1 MSLRPSALTLLFL
14 TFFAFV
20 SAATTSKIVISAD
33 GTQIYADATGDPAK
47 QSIVFVHGLALS
59 SIVFDRLFENK
70 RLANYYLVRYDMR
83 GHGRSDKPATA
94 DAHTSI
100 RYSQD
105 FAAIMSAFGLKKPI
119 FVGWYV
125 SPNYNT
131 IKRRTHLLYLQE
143 SWRQVSQDYTAAIIT
158 DIVANNDVLP
168 IVGAVALGGSPGL
181 NPAILP
187 IIASPVLLS
196 ELAGFT
202 ANNVT
207 AALATRRSFIDGLFQ
222 DPAQVDFRLKAEYL
236 GQTVVQSPAIS
247 ALVSTRSQDLT
258 KLFAA
263 GEAGKLPM
271 QVLFGT
277 SDRKVVVDGVVSV
290 FAPHFGDKLFVSKVP
305 GGHALFDDNPEGL
318 IDQLMW
324 FVQKTTSSPAL
335 K

>member
-1 MSLRPSALTLLFL
+1 MSLRPSTLTLLFL

-20 SAATTSKIVISAD
+20 SATTTSKIVISAD
-33 GTQIYADATGDPAK
+33 GTQIYADATGDPEK

-59 SIVFDRLFENK
+59 SIVFDRLFANK
-70 RLANYYLVRYDMR
+70 RLADYHLVRYDMR

-105 FAAIMSAFGLKKPI
+105 FAAVVNAFGLKKPI
-119 FVGWYV
+119 FVGW
-125 SPNYNT
+125 SPGGKFHKTTRNT
-131 IKRRTHLLYLQE
+131 PTTTFFPL
-143 SWRQVSQDYTAAIIT
+143 W
-158 DIVANNDVLP
+158 
-168 IVGAVALGGSPGL
+168 GAVALGGSPGL
-181 NPAILP
+181 NLAILP
-187 IIASPVLLS
+187 IIASPVLLG
-196 ELAGFT
+196 ELPGFT
-202 ANNVT
+202 ANDNVT
-207 AALATRRSFIDGLFQ
+207 AALATRQPFIDGLFQ

-263 GEAGKLPM
+263 GEASFPCS
-271 QVLFGT
+271 VL
-277 SDRKVVVDGVVSV
+277 
-290 FAPHFGDKLFVSKVP
+290 APHFGDKLFVSKVP

-324 FVQKTTSSPAL
+324 FVQKTTESGNSARSTVYSRRY
-335 K
+335 

>member
-1 MSLRPSALTLLFL
+1 MSLRLSTLVLLFL
-14 TFFAFV
+14 PLFAFAA
-20 SAATTSKIVISAD
+20 AATTSKIVISAD
-33 GTQIYADATGDPAK
+33 GTKIYTDATGDPEK

-59 SIVFDRLFENK
+59 SIVFDRLFANK
-70 RLANYYLVRYDMR
+70 RLADYYLVRYDMR
-83 GHGRSDKPATA
+83 GHGRSDKPATV
-94 DAHTSI
+94 DAHASI

-105 FAAIMSAFGLKKPI
+105 FAAVMDGFGLSEPI

-125 SPNYNT
+125 SPNNNT
-131 IKRRTHLLYLQE
+131 IKPSLPPLIHRT
-143 SWRQVSQDYTAAIIT
+143 AIIT

-181 NPAILP
+181 SADILP

-196 ELAGFT
+196 ELPGFV
-202 ANNVT
+202 ANDNVT
-207 AALATRRSFIDGLFQ
+207 TALATRRSFIDGLFQ
-222 DPAQVDFRLKAEYL
+222 DPANVGFSLKAEYL

-247 ALVSTRSQDLT
+247 ALVSTRAQDPT

-263 GEAGKLPM
+263 GEAGKLPL

-277 SDRKVVVDGVVSV
+277 SDRKVVADGVVSV

-324 FVQKTTSSPAL
+324 FVQKITADKSARSTVYSR
-335 K
+335 KH

>member
-1 MSLRPSALTLLFL
+1 MSLRPSTLTLLFL

-20 SAATTSKIVISAD
+20 SATTTSKIVISAD
-33 GTQIYADATGDPAK
+33 GTQIYADATGDPEK

-59 SIVFDRLFENK
+59 SIVFDRLFANK
-70 RLANYYLVRYDMR
+70 RLADYHLVRYDMR

-105 FAAIMSAFGLKKPI
+105 FAAVVNAFGLKKPI
-119 FVGWYV
+119 FVGW
-125 SPNYNT
+125 SP
-131 IKRRTHLLYLQE
+131 
-143 SWRQVSQDYTAAIIT
+143 
-158 DIVANNDVLP
+158 
-168 IVGAVALGGSPGL
+168 GGNPGL
-181 NPAILP
+181 NLAILP
-187 IIASPVLLS
+187 IIASPVLLG
-196 ELAGFT
+196 ELPGFT
-202 ANNVT
+202 ANDNVT
-207 AALATRRSFIDGLFQ
+207 AALATRQPFIDGLFQ

-263 GEAGKLPM
+263 GEASFPCS
-271 QVLFGT
+271 VL
-277 SDRKVVVDGVVSV
+277 
-290 FAPHFGDKLFVSKVP
+290 APHFGDKLFVSKVP

-324 FVQKTTSSPAL
+324 FVQKTTVSISDRERQFRQKHRL
-335 K
+335 FEEILIDDLDRR

>member
-119 FVGWYV
+119 FVGC
-125 SPNYNT
+125 
-131 IKRRTHLLYLQE
+131 
-143 SWRQVSQDYTAAIIT
+143 
-158 DIVANNDVLP
+158 
-168 IVGAVALGGSPGL
+168 
-181 NPAILP
+181 
-187 IIASPVLLS
+187 

-324 FVQKTTSSPAL
+324 FVQKTTQSSPAL